1 MTRPRA
7 DAAYTVRQASPER
20 DAEACAAVYAPY
32 VEHGAASFEEV
43 PPDASEMAA
52 RIDAA
57 HVWLV
62 AEHERDGVVGFA
74 YGAAHHE
81 RAAYRWTAD
90 VSVYIGASHHRQ
102 GLGRML
108 YTSLFELLRSRG
120 ICVLCAGITQPNE
133 ASNTI
138 HAALGFELVGT
149 YRRIGWKHGAW
160 HDVSWL
166 QLDLRDRAPPPPL
179 AGAEA

>member
-7 DAAYTVRQASPER
+7 DPAYTVRQASPER
-20 DAEACAAVYAPY
+20 DAAACAAVYAPF
-32 VEHGAASFEEV
+32 VEQGAVSFEEI
-43 PPDASEMAA
+43 PPDAAEMAA

-74 YGAAHHE
+74 YGAGHRE
-81 RAAYRWTAD
+81 RAAYRWAAD
-90 VSVYIGASHHRQ
+90 VSVYIGAAHHRR
-102 GLGRML
+102 GLGRVL
-108 YTSLFELLRSRG
+108 YADLFEMLRSQG
-120 ICVLCAGITQPNE
+120 LCVLCAGITAPNE
-133 ASNTI
+133 ASNAI

-166 QLDLRDRAPPPPL
+166 QLDLRDGAPPPPL
-179 AGAEA
+179 AGSEA